1 MVQVYSTQCFLCSK
15 RQNISKLE
23 KWQTQK
29 LSHLIPRPNPEPI
42 WLSCSHLKHNDNL
55 FCFSSQ
61 TVSSQ
66 GEKAA
71 QRHMAQP
78 KSASVP
84 LQAPCTWP
92 CSSLQTDYCYCLSC
106 LCLSS
111 HQHRIPNSNSSRPS
125 PRALYPVRTMDTRG
139 TERRAP
145 VLLLMRGQ
153 LNRPQDTLDPNATPS
168 SSACFLFLVF
178 ILTSCHSTRMGM
190 RMDKREG
197 ESQAEQKLSSNF
209 DFFFCRFPNFV
220 V

>member
-1 MVQVYSTQCFLCSK
+1 MTTCFVFLLRLFLPREKK
-15 RQNISKLE
+15 RLRDTWHSLSLLLSPSKLHALGPAPPCR
-23 KWQTQK
+23 QT
-29 LSHLIPRPNPEPI
+29 IVI
-42 WLSCSHLKHNDNL
+42 A
-55 FCFSSQ
+55 F
-61 TVSSQ
+61 
-66 GEKAA
+66 
-71 QRHMAQP
+71 
-78 KSASVP
+78 
-84 LQAPCTWP
+84 
-92 CSSLQTDYCYCLSC
+92 SC

-139 TERRAP
+139 TERRAR

-209 DFFFCRFPNFV
+209 HFFFFV
-220 V
+220 VSQTSLCRR